1 MDSLHWHSLS
11 AKLMAIVTT
20 DSHYC
25 ACLGHLGRCDT
36 DRIISIYIVPPKV
49 AKESTSVSLSNV
61 IVASITSLPF
71 ALLDNIFRQSAGVP
85 PVGSHH

>member
-1 MDSLHWHSLS
+1 M
-11 AKLMAIVTT
+11 VTAT
-20 DSHYC
+20 YNSYYC

-71 ALLDNIFRQSAGVP
+71 ALLDNIFRKPAGVP